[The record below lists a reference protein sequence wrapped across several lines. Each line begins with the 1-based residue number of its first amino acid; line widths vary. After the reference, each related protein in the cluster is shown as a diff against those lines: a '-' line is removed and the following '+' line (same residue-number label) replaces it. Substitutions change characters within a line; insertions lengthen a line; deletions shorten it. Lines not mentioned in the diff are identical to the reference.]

1 MTSVWDSLIGQDA
14 VVDELAH
21 AASDPEAMTHAWL
34 ITGPPGSGRSTA
46 AVAFAAALQC
56 PDHGCGTC
64 SICTTAIAGSHPDV
78 DLVRS
83 ETLSYGV
90 DDAEELIKRAF
101 LVPADAPWHIV
112 VIEDGDRLTPA
123 AANMLLKVLE
133 EPPPHLVWLLCAPSP
148 EDVLPTIRSRTRS
161 VHLRTPST
169 GEVAEALRERY
180 GVDPAMAAFAAR
192 ASQGHIGRARALAV
206 DEEARRRRQE
216 VLRIPGGLRDLS
228 SCFVAAEE
236 LLAMATEDAAS
247 ITDAL
252 DAAEEESLMRAYG
265 AGAEGVTK
273 TRFDK
278 LAERALKD
286 LRRVQASR
294 RKRAVRDQLDRAL
307 VDLLTFYRDVLV
319 LQVDAGVPLVND
331 EMRTQLTQEASA
343 STAADT
349 GRRLDA
355 IERGRLAVEAN
366 GALPLVLESM
376 LVEVKDPLVRVR

>member
-1 MTSVWDSLIGQDA
+1 MSSVWDSLIGQDA
-14 VVDELAH
+14 VVEELAR
-21 AASDPEAMTHAWL
+21 AASDPSAMTHAWL

-64 SICTTAIAGSHPDV
+64 SICATAIAGSHPDV

-90 DDAEELIKRAF
+90 EDARQLVSSAAV
-101 LVPADAPWHIV
+101 VPADAPWHIV
-112 VIEDGDRLTPA
+112 VIEDADRLTEQA
-123 AANMLLKVLE
+123 VNVLLKVLE

-148 EDVLPTIRSRTRS
+148 EDVLATIRSRTRS

-169 GEVAEALRERY
+169 SEVTEALRDRY

-192 ASQGHIGRARALAV
+192 ASQGHIGRARALAT
-206 DEEARRRRQE
+206 DEEARRRRQD
-216 VLRIPGGLRDLS
+216 VLRIPGGMRDLS

-247 ITDAL
+247 ITDPL
-252 DAAEEESLMRAYG
+252 DVAEEESLMRAYG
-265 AGAEGVTK
+265 FGAEGVTK
-273 TRFDK
+273 ARLDK
-278 LAERALKD
+278 LADRALKD
-286 LRRVQASR
+286 LRKMQASR

-307 VDLLTFYRDVLV
+307 VDLLTYYRDVLV
-319 LQVDAGVPLVND
+319 LQLDAGVPLVND
-331 EMRTQLTQEASA
+331 EMRTQLTQEAAA
-343 STAADT
+343 STATDT

-355 IERGRLAVEAN
+355 IERGRLAVQAN

-376 LVEVKDPLVRVR
+376 LVEVKDPLVRAR

>member
-1 MTSVWDSLIGQDA
+1 VWDSLIGQDA

-64 SICTTAIAGSHPDV
+64 SICTAAIAGSHPDV

-252 DAAEEESLMRAYG
+252 DAAEEESLLRAYG

-273 TRFDK
+273 ARFDK

>member
-21 AASDPEAMTHAWL
+21 AASDPDAMTHAWL

-64 SICTTAIAGSHPDV
+64 SICTSSIAGSHPDV

-90 DDAEELIKRAF
+90 DDAEELIKKAF

-273 TRFDK
+273 ARFDK
-278 LAERALKD
+278 LADRALKD